1 MSLSKRYPELFDRL
15 ENEDLEYRHII
26 NIDENYE
33 DIDADEFEFN
43 FEEYNYIIYIAEPL
57 QKVLGSAKMEE
68 LMVRLNENINFSNFM
83 ATELDLCG
91 IYTLL
96 TEEEIRFTILDIV
109 KEML

>member
-57 QKVLGSAKMEE
+57 QKVLGNAKMEE

-83 ATELDLCG
+83 ATELDLYG